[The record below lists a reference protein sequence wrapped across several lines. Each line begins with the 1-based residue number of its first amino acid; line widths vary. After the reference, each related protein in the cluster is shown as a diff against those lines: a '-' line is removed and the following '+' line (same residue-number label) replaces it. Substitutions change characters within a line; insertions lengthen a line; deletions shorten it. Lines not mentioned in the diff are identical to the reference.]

1 MNFFYLN
8 ANSQIRSNFINTKE
22 QTLMAR
28 KDKCTGPDRSLQ
40 LQAGIVV
47 IMIIRGL
54 LYPDG
59 GGVFLLYI
67 PYYKLPGTVKIVLRG
82 LVRNDLNWGK
92 YNERTS

>member
-1 MNFFYLN
+1 MWSKIDVSADRMNFFYLN

-59 GGVFLLYI
+59 GGVFLRI
-67 PYYKLPGTVKIVLRG
+67 
-82 LVRNDLNWGK
+82 
-92 YNERTS
+92 TSFWEE

>member
-1 MNFFYLN
+1 MTDYATVEYNTHISRQDDHFLPECNYTDT
-8 ANSQIRSNFINTKE
+8 FIILYVKE

-59 GGVFLLYI
+59 GGVFLLYS
-67 PYYKLPGTVKIVLRG
+67 VL
-82 LVRNDLNWGK
+82 
-92 YNERTS
+92 

>member
-1 MNFFYLN
+1 
-8 ANSQIRSNFINTKE
+8 
-22 QTLMAR
+22 MAR

-59 GGVFLLYI
+59 GGVFLCITSFREEKRLFC
-67 PYYKLPGTVKIVLRG
+67 G
-82 LVRNDLNWGK
+82 DLF
-92 YNERTS
+92 EMI

>member
-59 GGVFLLYI
+59 GGVFLRDQ
-67 PYYKLPGTVKIVLRG
+67 KITLRG

>member
-1 MNFFYLN
+1 
-8 ANSQIRSNFINTKE
+8 
-22 QTLMAR
+22 MAR

-59 GGVFLLYI
+59 GGVFLY
-67 PYYKLPGTVKIVLRG
+67 V
-82 LVRNDLNWGK
+82 WGGICK
-92 YNERTS
+92 C